1 MGKEYKRQ
9 NGFLGLKHSGVMLGL
24 AARLLSFLFFVG
36 MTYIFLFPI
45 IYMLSVSVREPSSVQ
60 DPTVIWVPKA
70 LSGVSFK
77 EAIEAMDYWNSLLL
91 TVIISV
97 GGTLTSLVSCSM
109 AGYGLARFKFKGN
122 KLVFALVVVTITLPS
137 VSIMNASYLN
147 FRYFDFGGLL
157 SIFGVNL
164 NLLNTPWV
172 FLLPALFGAGLRNGL
187 FIFIFRQFFS
197 GMPKELEEAAYIDG
211 CGPFSTFVRI
221 MLPMSKAAFITVMLF
236 SFIWHWNEYY
246 MSALYFI
253 EGVKPLSVMLD
264 SLQSTLGLA
273 LSGALN
279 GVSSPYVL
287 RTYLQAGS
295 LLTIIPPLILYIFT
309 QRQFT
314 ESIERTG
321 IVG

>member
-1 MGKEYKRQ
+1 MVKEHK
-9 NGFLGLKHSGVMLGL
+9 NSLKSITSGVWLKIT
-24 AARLLSFLFFVG
+24 ARLLRILFFIG

-70 LSGVSFK
+70 LSAISFK
-77 EAIEAMDYWNSLLL
+77 KAIEAMDYWHSLSL
-91 TVIISV
+91 TAIISV
-97 GGTLTSLVSCSM
+97 GGTLTSLISCSM
-109 AGYGLARFKFKGN
+109 AGYGLARFKFKGS
-122 KLVFALVVVTITLPS
+122 KIVFALVVITITLPT

-157 SIFGVNL
+157 KIFGISV

-221 MLPMSKAAFITVMLF
+221 MLPMSKSAFITVMLF

-253 EGVKPLSVMLD
+253 EGTKPLSVMLN
-264 SLQSTLGLA
+264 SLQSMTSLA
-273 LSGALN
+273 ANGALN
-279 GVSSPYVL
+279 GVSSPYIL

-295 LLTIIPPLILYIFT
+295 LLTIVPPLILYIFT